1 MITTMQGYLI
11 RQASSEKGMS
21 AHDIARE
28 FCMPFFLVRR
38 ILDGR
43 DPPGGY
49 RKIIVK
55 DELFNEEG
63 RIELRKYVVARR
75 GIDGSPWSRPLAVAH
90 AREQYDAGVV
100 ELAQG
105 RSKDYFFLYAFPLKE
120 KTIREPYFGSK
131 PIEIEPEE

>member
-1 MITTMQGYLI
+1 MITTLQGYLI
-11 RQASSEKGMS
+11 RQASSEKGMT
-21 AHDIARE
+21 AHDIARD
-28 FCMPFFLVRR
+28 FALPFSLVRR

-55 DELFNEEG
+55 DDQFEDEG

-75 GIDGSPWSRPLAVAH
+75 TVEGSEWSRPFAVAH
-90 AREQYDAGVV
+90 ARAQYDAGNV

-105 RSKDYFFLYAFPLKE
+105 RSKSHFFLYAFPLKE
-120 KTIREPYFGSK
+120 KTIRVPYFGTQ
-131 PIEIEPEE
+131 PITIEPEE